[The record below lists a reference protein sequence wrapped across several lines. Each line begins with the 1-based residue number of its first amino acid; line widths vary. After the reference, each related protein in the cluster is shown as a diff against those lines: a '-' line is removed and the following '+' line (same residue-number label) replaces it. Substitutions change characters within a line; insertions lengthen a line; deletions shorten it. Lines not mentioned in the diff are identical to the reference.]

1 MCRHNQGAQAGDIP
15 RGRLPTTPAG
25 DSSRVR
31 GRSFCPQARGLHPSM
46 SNVPGREPSAHTT
59 SLRRASRPVRAGRE
73 RADRVQI
80 GYKGSEWTHTDERK
94 PHDSAV
100 HMGDQGALAVLC
112 HHFGHSGPRSPPVR
126 CQEVPPRP
134 TRGSPTLE
142 HRQESS
148 TPAANLLDPLQPS
161 FDTLH
166 TSMLV
171 QYSHNTDN
179 CHSTTREQERQAG
192 GTREQHNDPHHKTTP
207 QTATRS
213 IGVNDNPNSV
223 IS

>member
-1 MCRHNQGAQAGDIP
+1 MMSGRRHSARPGANH
-15 RGRLPTTPAG
+15 
-25 DSSRVR
+25 SSRGHVTR
-31 GRSFCPQARGLHPSM
+31 PGTAILSPDAWTAPVDVECPR
-46 SNVPGREPSAHTT
+46 PGEPSATP
-59 SLRRASRPVRAGRE
+59 RPSRGPPGRSIHGGNE
-73 RADRVQI
+73 RDHVQI
-80 GYKGSEWTHTDERK
+80 GYKGSGRPHTDERK

-100 HMGDQGALAVLC
+100 HMDGQGALAVLC
-112 HHFGHSGPRSPPVR
+112 HRFGHSGPRSPPVR

-134 TRGSPTLE
+134 TRGNPTLE

-166 TSMLV
+166 ASMLV
-171 QYSHNTDN
+171 QHSHNTDK
-179 CHSTTREQERQAG
+179 CHSTTREQERQTG
-192 GTREQHNDPHHKTTP
+192 GTRERHNDPHHKTTT
-207 QTATRS
+207 QTASRS